1 MKKLLNLLKKK
12 IPEPALQSFEVGVR
26 YMMYHGLALL
36 VLPLLSLSET
46 EWIER
51 FFIVGTVL
59 FSLSIF
65 LLSLQTML
73 KRNLKILGPVTP
85 LGGGILIIGW
95 GLLLFK
101 FLSFYF
107 NARQLNQRYSE
118 HTQWQPSFHSTT

>member
-1 MKKLLNLLKKK
+1 MSHNTEIFGAFFALLSIILGAFGAHLLKKK

-36 VLPLLSLSET
+36 ILPLLSLSET

-85 LGGGILIIGW
+85 LVGGFLIIGW

-107 NARQLNQRYSE
+107 N
-118 HTQWQPSFHSTT
+118 

>member
-1 MKKLLNLLKKK
+1 MSHNTEIFGAFFALFSVILGAFGAHLLKKK

-36 VLPLLSLSET
+36 ILPLLSLSET

-85 LGGGILIIGW
+85 LGGGFLIIGW

-107 NARQLNQRYSE
+107 N
-118 HTQWQPSFHSTT
+118 